1 MEIITTQTQRRSK
14 TEMVLTNIFKLPPIP
29 KVLLKASKILDAK
42 APKSKELVDVISKDQ
57 SLVTKIL
64 SIANSPLF
72 GLQRK
77 VTSMDFAILVLGFSE
92 LKKIISALSVIET
105 FKNKTDKYLDQKEFW
120 LHSFLTGSLS
130 EKIAEDV
137 GFSIKGEAFLAG
149 FLHDMGIAVIHRFFH
164 SHFVTIY
171 ELQENS
177 DMNLL
182 DAETEVLGMN
192 HAEIGSF
199 LAENWNFPTSL
210 CDVIKNHHTANN
222 STNNF
227 LLASVIHLADYLT
240 KHFQIGQFEP
250 DKNLTLDM
258 EAMANMRIHTEEE
271 FQPFISGYEAFLVE
285 QSEAIRYL
293 S

>member
-1 MEIITTQTQRRSK
+1 MEIITTQSQRRTK
-14 TEMVLTNIFKLPPIP
+14 TEMVLANIFKLPPIP
-29 KVLLKASKILDAK
+29 KVLLDATKILESK
-42 APKSKELVDVISKDQ
+42 APKSKLLVDVISKDQ
-57 SLVTKIL
+57 SLVTKVL

-137 GFSIKGEAFLAG
+137 GFQVKGEAFLAG

-164 SHFVTIY
+164 SNFVTVT
-171 ELQENS
+171 ELQQNS
-177 DMNLL
+177 GMSLL

-192 HAEIGSF
+192 HAEMGSF
-199 LAENWNFPTSL
+199 LAENWNFPPSL
-210 CDVIKNHHTANN
+210 CDVIKNHHSPNG
-222 STNNF
+222 SLSNF
-227 LLASVIHLADYLT
+227 LLASIIHLADYLT
-240 KHFQIGQFEP
+240 KHYRIGQFEV
-250 DKNLTLDM
+250 DSNLEVDKEALKNL
-258 EAMANMRIHTEEE
+258 RIHTDEE
-271 FQPFISGYEAFLVE
+271 FEAFIPGYESFLTV
-285 QSEAIRYL
+285 QSEALRYL
-293 S
+293 N

>member
-1 MEIITTQTQRRSK
+1 MEIITTQTQRRTK
-14 TEMVLTNIFKLPPIP
+14 TEMVLANIFKLPPIP
-29 KVLLKASKILDAK
+29 KVLLEASKILDSK
-42 APKSKELVDVISKDQ
+42 APKSKLLVDVISKDQ
-57 SLVTKIL
+57 SLVTKVL

-120 LHSFLTGSLS
+120 LHSVLTGSIS

-137 GFSIKGEAFLAG
+137 GFQVKGEAFLAG

-164 SHFVTIY
+164 SNFVTIS
-171 ELQENS
+171 ELQVNS
-177 DMNLL
+177 GLSLL

-199 LAENWNFPTSL
+199 LAENWNFPPSL
-210 CDVIKNHHTANN
+210 CDVIKNHHTPND
-222 STNNF
+222 SLSNF
-227 LLASVIHLADYLT
+227 LLASIIHLADFTT
-240 KHFQIGQFEP
+240 KHFQIGQFEV
-250 DKNLTLDM
+250 DKNFEVDM
-258 EAMANMRIHTEEE
+258 EALKNMRIHSEEE
-271 FQPFISGYEAFLVE
+271 LEAFISGYDKFLSA
-285 QSEAIRYL
+285 QSEALRYL
-293 S
+293 N

>member
-1 MEIITTQTQRRSK
+1 MEIITTQSQRRTK
-14 TEMVLTNIFKLPPIP
+14 TEMALANIFKLPPIP
-29 KVLLKASKILDAK
+29 KLLLEASKILDAK
-42 APKSKELVDVISKDQ
+42 TPKSKELVDVISKDQ
-57 SLVTKIL
+57 SLVTKVL

-137 GFSIKGEAFLAG
+137 GFSVKGEAFLAG

-171 ELQENS
+171 ELQQNTEL
-177 DMNLL
+177 NLL
-182 DAETEVLGMN
+182 EAETEVLGMN

-199 LAENWNFPTSL
+199 LAENWNFPPSL
-210 CDVIKNHHTANN
+210 CDVIKNHHNPN
-222 STNNF
+222 ESTSNF
-227 LLASVIHLADYLT
+227 LLASVIHLADFLT
-240 KHFQIGQFEP
+240 MHLKIGNFEP
-250 DKNLTLDM
+250 DKNLALDM
-258 EAMANMRIHTEEE
+258 EAMKNMRIHSEAEMET
-271 FQPFISGYEAFLVE
+271 FISGYEEFLIN

-293 S
+293 N

>member
-1 MEIITTQTQRRSK
+1 MEIITTQSQRRTK
-14 TEMVLTNIFKLPPIP
+14 TEMVLANIFKLPPIP
-29 KVLLKASKILDAK
+29 KVLLEASKILDSK

-57 SLVTKIL
+57 SLVTKVL

-77 VTSMDFAILVLGFSE
+77 VTSMDFAVLVLGFSE

-120 LHSFLTGSLS
+120 LHSFLTGSVS

-137 GFSIKGEAFLAG
+137 GFAVKGEAFLAG

-164 SHFVTIY
+164 SNFVTIY

-182 DAETEVLGMN
+182 EAEIEVLGMT

-199 LAENWNFPTSL
+199 LAENWNFPPSL
-210 CDVIKNHHTANN
+210 CDVIKNHHAPND
-222 STNNF
+222 SVSNF
-227 LLASVIHLADYLT
+227 LLASIINLADYLT
-240 KHFQIGQFEP
+240 KHFIIGQFEI
-250 DKNLTLDM
+250 DKNLELDL
-258 EAMANMRIHTEEE
+258 EAMKNMRIHSEAELE
-271 FQPFISGYEAFLVE
+271 AFIPGYEDFLKE

-293 S
+293 N

>member
-1 MEIITTQTQRRSK
+1 MEIITTQSQRRTK
-14 TEMVLTNIFKLPPIP
+14 TEMVLANIFKLPPIP
-29 KVLLKASKILDAK
+29 KVLLDATKILESK
-42 APKSKELVDVISKDQ
+42 APKSKLLVDVISKDQ
-57 SLVTKIL
+57 SLVTKVL

-137 GFSIKGEAFLAG
+137 GFQVKGEAFLAG

-164 SHFVTIY
+164 SNFVTVT
-171 ELQENS
+171 ELQQNS
-177 DMNLL
+177 GMSLL

-192 HAEIGSF
+192 HAEMGSF
-199 LAENWNFPTSL
+199 LAENWNFPPSL
-210 CDVIKNHHTANN
+210 CDVIKNHHSPNG
-222 STNNF
+222 SLSNF
-227 LLASVIHLADYLT
+227 LLASIIHLADYLT
-240 KHFQIGQFEP
+240 KHYKTGQFEV
-250 DKNLTLDM
+250 DSNLEVDKEALKNL
-258 EAMANMRIHTEEE
+258 RIHTDEE
-271 FQPFISGYEAFLVE
+271 FEAFIPGYESFLTV
-285 QSEAIRYL
+285 QSEALRYL
-293 S
+293 N

>member
-1 MEIITTQTQRRSK
+1 MEIITTQMQRRSK

-29 KVLLKASKILDAK
+29 KVLLEASKILDAK

-120 LHSFLTGSLS
+120 LHSFLTGSLA

-137 GFSIKGEAFLAG
+137 GFSVKGEAFLAG
-149 FLHDMGIAVIHRFFH
+149 FLHDMGITVIHRFFH
-164 SHFVTIY
+164 SHFVTIA
-171 ELQENS
+171 ELRES
-177 DMNLL
+177 AGLSIV
-182 DAETEVLGMN
+182 DAETEVLGMS
-192 HAEIGSF
+192 HSEIGSF
-199 LAENWNFPTSL
+199 LAEIWNFPPAL
-210 CDVIKNHHTANN
+210 CDVINHHHSPND
-222 STNNF
+222 SPSNF
-227 LLASVIHLADYLT
+227 LLASIVHLADYLT
-240 KHFQIGQFEP
+240 QYFQTGNFSP
-250 DKNLTLDM
+250 DKDLAIDM
-258 EAMANMRIHTEEE
+258 DAIANMRIHSEDE
-271 FQPFISGYEAFLVE
+271 FKVFINGYDAFLVE

>member
-1 MEIITTQTQRRSK
+1 MEIITTQSQRRTK
-14 TEMVLTNIFKLPPIP
+14 TEMVLANIFKLPPIP
-29 KVLLKASKILDAK
+29 KVLLEASKILDAK

-57 SLVTKIL
+57 SLVTKVL

-77 VTSMDFAILVLGFSE
+77 VTSMDFAVLVLGFSE

-120 LHSFLTGSLS
+120 LHSFLTGSVS
-130 EKIAEDV
+130 EKIAEEV

-171 ELQENS
+171 ELQENTGMS
-177 DMNLL
+177 LV
-182 DAETEVLGMN
+182 DAEIEVLGMS

-199 LAENWNFPTSL
+199 LAENWNFPPSL
-210 CDVIKNHHTANN
+210 CDVIKNHHTPNE
-222 STNNF
+222 SMSNF
-227 LLASVIHLADYLT
+227 LLASIINLADYLT
-240 KHFQIGQFEP
+240 KHFNVGQFEP
-250 DKNLTLDM
+250 DKNLAVDL
-258 EAMANMRIHTEEE
+258 EAMKNMGIHSQVELEAFIPGYEE
-271 FQPFISGYEAFLVE
+271 FLTN

-293 S
+293 N